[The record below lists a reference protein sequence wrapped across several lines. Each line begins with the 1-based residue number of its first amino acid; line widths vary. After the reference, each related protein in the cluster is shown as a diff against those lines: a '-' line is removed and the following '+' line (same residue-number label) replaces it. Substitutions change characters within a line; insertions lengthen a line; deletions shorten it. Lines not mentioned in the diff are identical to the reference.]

1 MQMSEQ
7 TDLPSE
13 GLTTKKDLSIKV
25 ENTTPTIEG
34 KSIPESLWGQL
45 EELEKAESLSQTHV
59 DSFQRKRK
67 KEEFTV
73 ETLEEGSVEESPTK
87 SPHKSTGVTPKLE
100 SLSLSKN
107 ENRLKRL
114 EECDLASL
122 IEEELSRQQFLLDSL
137 KSEEST
143 KDLASIQQQVNAPED
158 EECDSYSGCDI
169 NEWVTGCQCNKCHKN
184 VACVGCG
191 KKGCSNCLD
200 CCGECG
206 SYVCGNDVVREV
218 EGCSLQCGIHRR
230 LFCPNCAATKGIVR
244 VATIV
249 PTVSSCAKKNKL
261 RNFDSLLYHN
271 SSIYFDGMNTQS
283 HNTFCVHHVLTQKLF
298 T

>member
-73 ETLEEGSVEESPTK
+73 ETLEEGCVEESPTK

-230 LFCPNCAATKGIVR
+230 LFCPNCVGFCDSCLEV
-244 VATIV
+244 VCPNDLTICSGCDERYCSRCNDC
-249 PTVSSCAKKNKL
+249 PNC
-261 RNFDSLLYHN
+261 
-271 SSIYFDGMNTQS
+271 I
-283 HNTFCVHHVLTQKLF
+283 
-298 T
+298 